1 MRDQKW
7 NQINGR
13 LKEGMGEKKKPT
25 TFSRRHRNTWVTV
38 GSSWVVHPPG
48 KAEWM
53 VEGRCSTLDGSTHTR
68 TMNGRQLSCTG
79 CADCRNLAAN
89 AVSSTDRPHA
99 CAGDPLVYSASFQH
113 PGIAKRASLVSKAT
127 PSLIKS
133 ARLCFLLC
141 RRDGLYFLWNNRTLE
156 TAMGNCQLVCCF
168 VRVQHFHLYYHKL

>member
-1 MRDQKW
+1 
-7 NQINGR
+7 
-13 LKEGMGEKKKPT
+13 
-25 TFSRRHRNTWVTV
+25 
-38 GSSWVVHPPG
+38 
-48 KAEWM
+48 M

-127 PSLIKS
+127 PSLMKS

-156 TAMGNCQLVCCF
+156 TAMGNCQLVF
-168 VRVQHFHLYYHKL
+168 VVFFVPSISTFIITNSSQEFSTEKDDKILECTKCTTLCDVRKCSIRTI